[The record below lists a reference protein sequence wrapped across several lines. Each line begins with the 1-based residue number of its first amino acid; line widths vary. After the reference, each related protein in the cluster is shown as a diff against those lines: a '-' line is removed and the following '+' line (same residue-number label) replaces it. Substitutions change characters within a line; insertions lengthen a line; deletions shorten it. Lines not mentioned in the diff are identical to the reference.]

1 MDIYSIS
8 LQIYKKIPNP
18 ANVKT
23 LRYFRKPEARV
34 PAMARVPTG

>member
-34 PAMARVPTG
+34 PTG